1 MVAAAREEGI
11 DMARKVL
18 DQVLVIDV
26 ESTCWDGPPPE
37 GQRGEI
43 IEIGVCA
50 LDVGSLERVGKE
62 SILVRPEH
70 SVVSSFCTELT
81 TITAADVA
89 AGVTFAEAC
98 AVLRKEAEGRVWA
111 SYGDYDR
118 RQFERQCADVGV
130 RYPFGIRHLN
140 VKSLFALGRGLT
152 DEVGMDE
159 ALRMAGLPLEG
170 THHRG
175 VDDAWNIAALL
186 ARLLGAHR

>member
-1 MVAAAREEGI
+1 
-11 DMARKVL
+11 MARKIL
-18 DQVLVIDV
+18 DRVLVVDV

-43 IEIGVCA
+43 IEIGVCT
-50 LDVGSLERVGKE
+50 LDVGSLERGDRR

-70 SVVSSFCTELT
+70 SEVSPFCTELT
-81 TITAADVA
+81 TLTAEDVA
-89 AGVTFAEAC
+89 SGTSFATAC
-98 AVLRKEAEGRVWA
+98 ATLRKELRAEQRVWA

-118 RQFERQCADVGV
+118 RQFQRQCTEAGV

-140 VKSLFALGRGLT
+140 VKTMFALTRGLP
-152 DEVGMDE
+152 EEPGMDE
-159 ALRMAGLPLEG
+159 ALHLAGLPLEG

-186 ARLLGAHR
+186 ARMLRAHRT